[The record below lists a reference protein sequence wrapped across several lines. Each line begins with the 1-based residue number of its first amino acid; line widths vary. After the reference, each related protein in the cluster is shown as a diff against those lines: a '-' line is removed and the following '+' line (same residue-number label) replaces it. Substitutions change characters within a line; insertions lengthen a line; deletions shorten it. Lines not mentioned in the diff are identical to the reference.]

1 MDDFEKIVGSRYVS
15 DRPAERFIYASDMTE
30 NSPHQPDFVVM
41 PETVEEVQQIIQ
53 LANERL
59 VPLVPFVTGQN
70 VGGLTIP
77 QVDGAVIVDLKR
89 MDKIID
95 VDEEGMYIVVEP
107 GVTFGHIRKYLDEHH
122 PNLRYTY
129 PLASPFSSVMAN
141 AILQGLC
148 DLSSRYGAMAD
159 FVNGL
164 EVVLPTGEIVR
175 AGSGILG
182 DDNWFGRYPL
192 PDLVGL
198 FTGWQGMTGIVTK
211 MALQLWPK
219 KPVTKH
225 LALFTFGE
233 HPTTEMLKEIVRAD
247 LIDDA
252 GCMSLP
258 VLKMLFGIPPPVEA
272 LEGEPDYDTALT
284 LSGNTELEV
293 SEKIKV
299 LEDIVNKYKEE
310 DSRHL
315 LIPFDAAYKLIG
327 EQLFSW
333 VDYPSDAFK
342 VLTEYDGLTWMGTYI
357 HPKNWG
363 QALANGRK
371 IVEKYGFE
379 LMAYLKP
386 MKMMHYGEFK
396 FIIRFQKDG
405 ETLVRIR
412 QCNNEL
418 LGMALDLKA
427 IPYKTP
433 VWAAKKLLERADP
446 GFVNLVKRVRKLL
459 DPNGIM
465 NPGRLGL

>member
-175 AGSGILG
+175 AGS
-182 DDNWFGRYPL
+182 
-192 PDLVGL
+192 
-198 FTGWQGMTGIVTK
+198 
-211 MALQLWPK
+211 
-219 KPVTKH
+219 
-225 LALFTFGE
+225 
-233 HPTTEMLKEIVRAD
+233 
-247 LIDDA
+247 
-252 GCMSLP
+252 
-258 VLKMLFGIPPPVEA
+258 
-272 LEGEPDYDTALT
+272 
-284 LSGNTELEV
+284 
-293 SEKIKV
+293 
-299 LEDIVNKYKEE
+299 
-310 DSRHL
+310 
-315 LIPFDAAYKLIG
+315 
-327 EQLFSW
+327 
-333 VDYPSDAFK
+333 
-342 VLTEYDGLTWMGTYI
+342 
-357 HPKNWG
+357 
-363 QALANGRK
+363 
-371 IVEKYGFE
+371 
-379 LMAYLKP
+379 
-386 MKMMHYGEFK
+386 
-396 FIIRFQKDG
+396 
-405 ETLVRIR
+405 
-412 QCNNEL
+412 
-418 LGMALDLKA
+418 
-427 IPYKTP
+427 
-433 VWAAKKLLERADP
+433 
-446 GFVNLVKRVRKLL
+446 
-459 DPNGIM
+459 
-465 NPGRLGL
+465 